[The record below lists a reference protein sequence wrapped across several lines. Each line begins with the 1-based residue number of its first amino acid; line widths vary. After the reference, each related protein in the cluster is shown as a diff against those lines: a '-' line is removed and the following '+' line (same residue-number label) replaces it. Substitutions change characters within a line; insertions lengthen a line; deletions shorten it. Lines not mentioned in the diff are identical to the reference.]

1 MTWELIWM
9 LVILKIPVIY
19 LSLVVWWAVRSK
31 PQPLEPAVRTVVTDP
46 DPDPKPGWRF
56 SRLRPL
62 RPGSGPHGV
71 PSRSHRR
78 RLARAGAR
86 Q

>member
-31 PQPLEPAVRTVVTDP
+31 PSPIEPVLRTVLA

-56 SRLRPL
+56 SRLRPR
-62 RPGSGPHGV
+62 RPGRGPHGA
-71 PSRSHRR
+71 PPRR
-78 RLARAGAR
+78 YRTRVARAEVPR
-86 Q
+86 